1 MIDYDKASKPNNDLI
16 NIDNNFSN
24 YQQNINNNNN
34 QNPNLPN
41 QSPPVRSIRKNRTLQ
56 YYKFL
61 FYSIKLEIK
70 ATEFIDLIR
79 FANQSEISLW
89 IVSLVLHQEGYSGF
103 LWFHVLHLVRGL
115 IGFFLL
121 FKFPKSGDV
130 IDQMAL
136 NKQDIENNI
145 FNDLARKSVNT
156 RIFEPFKTM
165 KPLLVIYMLMT
176 VINFC
181 IDSLDFFY
189 QLSKFDKKDESLNAK
204 VYLFVNFLIAIL
216 YLGEFKILKLIFMLK
231 ILLNI

>member
-1 MIDYDKASKPNNDLI
+1 MIDHERASKPSNDLI
-16 NIDNNFSN
+16 NISNNFNNHPQNMNNIN
-24 YQQNINNNNN
+24 YQNAII
-34 QNPNLPN
+34 PN
-41 QSPPVRSIRKNRTLQ
+41 QSAPARTVKKNRTLQ

-103 LWFHVLHLVRGL
+103 LWFHIIHLIRGL

-121 FKFPKSGDV
+121 LKFPKSGDI

-136 NKQDIENNI
+136 NKQDIENHI
-145 FNDLARKSVNT
+145 FNDLARKSIRT
-156 RIFEPFKTM
+156 RIFEPFKSM
-165 KPLLVIYMLMT
+165 KPLLIIYMLLT
-176 VINFC
+176 ILNFF

-189 QLSKFDKKDESLNAK
+189 QLSKFDKKDESLNGK
-204 VYLFVNFLIAIL
+204 VYIFVNFLIAIL
-216 YLGEFKILKLIFMLK
+216 YIGKFLKLTK
-231 ILLNI
+231 